1 MIVSGPASKSHL
13 PGPTEKPAASRH
25 GSIRSLLRSLQGKS
39 PPSCE
44 ASLQEESAAI
54 ISLQW
59 LVAIAISYL
68 VFAVQDWNLTD
79 AGAGLLIIVCLLS
92 GVIVQR
98 FPESVF
104 DRGYIKPG
112 LVVLDS
118 FLVLSAMVLRE
129 QTPWDLLLLFFFC
142 VFIAAIGDNLIQVG
156 IGSVLLSLAF
166 LLFVSPNAK
175 DALTISPDLLLRVP
189 FMFGLSLFYGY
200 MSSQVK
206 QERQRMEQM
215 QEAVR
220 LRRQFASALAHDIKT
235 PLNVILGHAE
245 LLGGQYERQE
255 VPTERLSS
263 LQSIHQNIDRIVQL
277 LTDFL
282 AVSRLET
289 VGLEMVARL
298 VQMNVIA
305 DEVVAQQMVIAREK
319 NLTMTLDLD
328 KELKP
333 VLGDYNQLQR
343 ALGNLLS
350 NAIKFTPRSGCIKIT
365 SRMMGEDVSIEVTD
379 TGPGIP
385 KEDLPGL
392 FSEFKR
398 LNGSVNTEGSGLGL
412 FIVKTIVEAHKGRI
426 AVDSDKSAGTTFTIL
441 IPASKE
447 CSAVTDPHVGDNG
460 FERRDATECAA

>member
-1 MIVSGPASKSHL
+1 MIVCSPASKPHQPDSTQQ
-13 PGPTEKPAASRH
+13 PPASSH
-25 GSIRSLLRSLQGKS
+25 GSIRSLLRSLQAKS
-39 PPSCE
+39 PPSCN
-44 ASLQEESAAI
+44 ASHHEERAAI

-79 AGAGLLIIVCLLS
+79 AGAGLLIIVCLVS

-98 FPESVF
+98 VPEDIF
-104 DRGYIKPG
+104 DKGYIKPG

-142 VFIAAIGDNLIQVG
+142 VFIAAIGENLIQVG
-156 IGSVLLSLAF
+156 IGSVLLSLTF
-166 LLFVSPNAK
+166 LLFVSPNAR
-175 DALTISPDLLLRVP
+175 DALTMSPDLLLRVP

-206 QERQRMEQM
+206 QERKRMEQM

-245 LLGGQYERQE
+245 LLGGQYGRQDD
-255 VPTERLSS
+255 PTERLSS
-263 LQSIHQNIDRIVQL
+263 LQCIHQNIDRIVQL

-282 AVSRLET
+282 AVSKLET
-289 VGLEMVARL
+289 VGLATVARL
-298 VQMNVIA
+298 VHMNVIVE
-305 DEVVAQQMVIAREK
+305 EVVAQQMVIANDK

-333 VLGDYNQLQR
+333 VMGDHNQLQR
-343 ALGNLLS
+343 ALDNLLS
-350 NAIKFTPRSGCIKIT
+350 NAIKFTPRSGCIKIR
-365 SRMMGEDVSIEVTD
+365 SRMMREHVSIEVTD

-392 FSEFKR
+392 FSQFKR
-398 LNGSVNTEGSGLGL
+398 LNGSVNTDGNGLGL
-412 FIVKTIVEAHKGRI
+412 FIVKTIVEAHKGRV
-426 AVDSDKSAGTTFTIL
+426 AVDSDDGAGTTFTIL
-441 IPASKE
+441 IPASTE
-447 CSAVTDPHVGDNG
+447 CSAVTDPHVRDNG
-460 FERRDATECAA
+460 FERTDATECAA